1 MMNVLVGYDGSKYGK
16 WALEWMGCLPF
27 NASPKLTVV
36 HVVDQQSVR
45 APCLFQPMV
54 AGNQRLIQEEI
65 ARLEQWGD
73 RVVTEARQSRIVERF
88 SGKVVKRLGSIPDV
102 ILSEVPKRQGIVVLG
117 SRGLDALDR
126 FMLGSTS
133 MRAALHAPCPVL
145 VVKQPPRKIR
155 RLLLAIDGSP
165 SSRKALDF
173 VLAHFSPTHR
183 LSQRDNR
190 SLEMI
195 VAHVLPKEQ
204 ARLKCTVTPVQQAAE
219 ALRDAGFRVV
229 EQVQV
234 GKPAQTLLSIAA
246 KRKVDLIVMGAKGL
260 GAVARFFLGSV
271 SYELLQHARCST
283 LIVKE

>member
-1 MMNVLVGYDGSKYGK
+1 MMNIVVGYDGSKYGK
-16 WALEWMGCLPF
+16 WALEWAGRLPL

-45 APCLFQPMV
+45 APCMFQPMV
-54 AGNQRLIQEEI
+54 GGNQRLIREEI

-73 RVVTEARQSRIVERF
+73 RVVTEARQSGIVEQL
-88 SGKVVKRLGSIPDV
+88 SGKVVKKRGSIPDV
-102 ILSEVPKRQGIVVLG
+102 ILSEVPKRQGLVVLG

-145 VVKQPPRKIR
+145 VVKHPPRNIQR
-155 RLLLAIDGSP
+155 ILLAIDGSP
-165 SSRKALDF
+165 SSRKGLGF
-173 VLAHFSPTHR
+173 VLAHFAPTHR
-183 LSQRDNR
+183 RSQRGNR

-204 ARLKCTVTPVQQAAE
+204 ARLKCTVTHVQEAAE
-219 ALRDAGFRVV
+219 ALREAGFVVV

-234 GKPAQTLLSIAA
+234 GKPAPTLLTMAT
-246 KRKVDLIVMGAKGL
+246 KHKVDLVVMGAKGL
-260 GAVARFFLGSV
+260 DAVARFFLGSV
-271 SYELLQHARCST
+271 SYELLQHARCSV
-283 LIVKE
+283 LIVK